1 MLRNIFLNDRE
12 LRAGWRFATY
22 LALIIALGC
31 AAYFSLRLLLGP
43 GHVSVGRTSELYVA
57 DHIVTDSAL
66 FVMFLIPALIMGR
79 MERRSLGDYG
89 LPRRGAFGAHFW
101 EGIVWG
107 IGLMATTM
115 LVLVDFGVCHI
126 GDLAVSAGAGLKY
139 GLAWAIAFMLV
150 GLAEEFAFRGYTLFT
165 LTAGVGFWPAALILS
180 GAFALAHLPAGET
193 WLGVLQ
199 DFLAGM
205 MFALPLRRTGALW
218 FSIGL
223 HAGWDWMQTFFFG
236 VSIGGM
242 RPHGYLLNTSFSGSA
257 WLSGGSLGP
266 GNSVITIAVF
276 GLALMLLHFRFPRTQ
291 YPRPATLNPSAP
303 HTQPAP
309 VVAAPNP

>member
-1 MLRNIFLNDRE
+1 
-12 LRAGWRFATY
+12 
-22 LALIIALGC
+22 
-31 AAYFSLRLLLGP
+31 
-43 GHVSVGRTSELYVA
+43 
-57 DHIVTDSAL
+57 
-66 FVMFLIPALIMGR
+66 MGR
-79 MERRSLGDYG
+79 IERRSLGDYG
-89 LPRRGAFGAHFW
+89 MPRRGAFGAHFW

-115 LVLVDFGVCHI
+115 LVLVLLGVSHI
-126 GDLAVSAGAGLKY
+126 GDLAVSGGASLKY
-139 GLAWAIAFMLV
+139 GLAWGIAFILV
-150 GLAEEFAFRGYTLFT
+150 GVAEEFAFRGYTLFT
-165 LTAGVGFWPAALILS
+165 LTTSVGFWPAALILS
-180 GAFALAHLPAGET
+180 GGFAIAHLPAGET

-257 WLSGGSLGP
+257 WLSGGRLGP
-266 GNSVITIAVF
+266 GNSVIPIGVF
-276 GLALMLLHFRFPRTQ
+276 GLALILLHFRLPEAR
-291 YPRPATLNPSAP
+291 YPRPEALKGPSSVSQAASGSGSAISSF
-303 HTQPAP
+303 PAR
-309 VVAAPNP
+309 